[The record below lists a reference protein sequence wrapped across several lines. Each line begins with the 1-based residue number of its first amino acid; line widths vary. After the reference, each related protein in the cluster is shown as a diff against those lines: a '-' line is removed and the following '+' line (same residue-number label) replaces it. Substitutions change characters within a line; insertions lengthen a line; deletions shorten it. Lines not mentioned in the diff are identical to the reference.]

1 MHAVRR
7 TLFLYVAPQQE
18 KREMQIRHVRGRTQ
32 FLRTYYVKE
41 LKRSKQKLIG
51 SIARGD
57 VVLPDELAAKMTEE
71 EKAEFAAW
79 LDKQREAERESQAAQ
94 EIDHLPQSLQ
104 NVAGH
109 VMRGVPL
116 SSGQAIGMWEGM
128 AQLRRQL
135 TKAGYTKPHLADKDQ
150 PLQEP

>member
-1 MHAVRR
+1 
-7 TLFLYVAPQQE
+7 
-18 KREMQIRHVRGRTQ
+18 MQIRHVRGRTQ

-51 SIARGD
+51 SIARGATE
-57 VVLPDELAAKMTEE
+57 LPPDLAAKMTEE

-79 LDKQREAERESQAAQ
+79 LDKQREAEREALAAQ
-94 EIDHLPQSLQ
+94 EIDRLPHSLQ

-116 SSGQAIGMWEGM
+116 TGGQALGMWEGM

-135 TKAGYTKPHLADKDQ
+135 TKAGYTKPHLTDKD
-150 PLQEP
+150 PSSQE